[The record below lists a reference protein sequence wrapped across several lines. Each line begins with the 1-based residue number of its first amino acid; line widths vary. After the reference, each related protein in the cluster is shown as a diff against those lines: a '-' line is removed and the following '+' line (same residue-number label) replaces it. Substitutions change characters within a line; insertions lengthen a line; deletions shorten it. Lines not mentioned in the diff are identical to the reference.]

1 MYTQVIVIILYNR
14 SLLYSCISP

>member
-14 SLLYSCISP
+14 SLL